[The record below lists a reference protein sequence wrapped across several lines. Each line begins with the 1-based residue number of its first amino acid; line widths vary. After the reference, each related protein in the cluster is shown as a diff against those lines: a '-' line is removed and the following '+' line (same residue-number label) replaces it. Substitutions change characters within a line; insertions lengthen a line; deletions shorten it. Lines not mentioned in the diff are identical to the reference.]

1 MLLHSLLMEMHVFF
15 LGTGEVLNTINEM
28 TLMLE
33 TSIM

>member
-1 MLLHSLLMEMHVFF
+1 MLLHYLLTEMHMFF
-15 LGTGEVLNTINEM
+15 LGTGEVLNTINEL